1 MAPSGPPPAK
11 AGAKAAA
18 KADPKAKAKAE
29 PKKKEEPRPED
40 LIEKV
45 NQPNKEE
52 FEEKLAAV
60 QAQVDKLQKE
70 QQELA
75 KRISERSGG
84 KDEYQTKRAELRAE
98 LDHWS
103 GLLDGCRAQKEE
115 ISKALGDKKA
125 EGMEQRSEL
134 NKMKKS
140 IGFTN
145 ETEIDE
151 EIKRIEFKM
160 HHSSMS
166 LKDEKKCMEEIKELK
181 KNRPKVAG
189 IKKLE
194 SNLGSGDQGANLKEQ
209 RQGIGENMGRYIE
222 EKRKVSEKLKE
233 LNEQRKAETG
243 DLPALIEEREALSGK
258 IRELSGKRNE
268 IRAERRQQEQ
278 DYYAYQAEVRKLRQE
293 RSSKEREERQAEY
306 EGTRRKREAE
316 KLDDQPHTSE
326 ITLIEQTIAFCKKL
340 TAEKE
345 VVAEEEKKEIA
356 HTKMDGLEV
365 MASKK
370 DQEEEFFVK
379 PKKGKKAKGG
389 AAGASKSIK
398 HSAETFQLFSQLK
411 LDAPITTADIPDLL
425 EKLQAQLEGYKA
437 KVTEWEQKRDSLKKA
452 ILEGAAVEE
461 KVEEKEEEKEAEK
474 AEE

>member
-1 MAPSGPPPAK
+1 
-11 AGAKAAA
+11 
-18 KADPKAKAKAE
+18 
-29 PKKKEEPRPED
+29 
-40 LIEKV
+40 
-45 NQPNKEE
+45 
-52 FEEKLAAV
+52 
-60 QAQVDKLQKE
+60 
-70 QQELA
+70 LA

-115 ISKALGDKKA
+115 ISKSLGDQKA
-125 EGMEQRSEL
+125 QGMEQRNEL

-151 EIKRIEFKM
+151 EITRIEFKM

-166 LKDEKKCMEEIKELK
+166 LKDEKKCMDEIKELK
-181 KNRPKVAG
+181 RNRPKVAG
-189 IKKLE
+189 IKKME
-194 SNLGSGDQGANLKEQ
+194 SSLGSGDAGASMKEQ
-209 RQGIGENMGRYIE
+209 RKGIGEQMGRYIE

-243 DLPALIEEREALSGK
+243 DLPALIEEREALSLK
-258 IRELSGKRNE
+258 IRELNGKRNE
-268 IRAERRQQEQ
+268 IRAEKRQQEQ

-293 RSSKEREERQAEY
+293 RSAKEREERQAEY
-306 EGTRRKREAE
+306 EGTRRQREAD

-345 VVAEEEKKEIA
+345 VVAVEEKKEIA

-370 DQEEEFFVK
+370 DQEEEYFVK

-389 AAGASKSIK
+389 ASDGKATSIK

-425 EKLQAQLEGYKA
+425 EKLNAQLESYKA
-437 KVTEWEQKRDSLKKA
+437 KVKEWEEKRDSLKKA
-452 ILEGAAVEE
+452 ILEGAAA
-461 KVEEKEEEKEAEK
+461 EEKEEEKEAEK

>member
-1 MAPSGPPPAK
+1 M
-11 AGAKAAA
+11 
-18 KADPKAKAKAE
+18 
-29 PKKKEEPRPED
+29 
-40 LIEKV
+40 
-45 NQPNKEE
+45 PNKEE

-60 QAQVDKLQKE
+60 QADVDKLQK
-70 QQELA
+70 QQQDLA

-115 ISKALGDKKA
+115 ISKSLGDQKA
-125 EGMEQRSEL
+125 QGMEQRSEL

-140 IGFTN
+140 IGFTS

-151 EIKRIEFKM
+151 EITRIENKM

-166 LKDEKKCMEEIKELK
+166 LKDEKKCMDEIKELK
-181 KNRPKVAG
+181 RNRPKVAG

-194 SNLGSGDQGANLKEQ
+194 SNLGAGDKGANLKEQ
-209 RQGIGENMGRYIE
+209 RQGIGEQMGRYIE

-233 LNEQRKAETG
+233 LNESRKAETG
-243 DLPALIEEREALSGK
+243 DLPALIEEREALSAK

-268 IRAERRQQEQ
+268 IRAERRKQEQ

-293 RSSKEREERQAEY
+293 RSAKEREERQAEY
-306 EGTRRKREAE
+306 EGTRRKREAD

-370 DQEEEFFVK
+370 DQEEEYFVK
-379 PKKGKKAKGG
+379 AKKSKKKAKGG
-389 AAGASKSIK
+389 EAGASKPIK

-425 EKLQAQLEGYKA
+425 EKLQAQLENYQA
-437 KVTEWEQKRDSLKKA
+437 KVKEWEEKRDSLKKA
-452 ILEGAAVEE
+452 ILEGAAA
-461 KVEEKEEEKEAEK
+461 VEEKEEEKEAEK